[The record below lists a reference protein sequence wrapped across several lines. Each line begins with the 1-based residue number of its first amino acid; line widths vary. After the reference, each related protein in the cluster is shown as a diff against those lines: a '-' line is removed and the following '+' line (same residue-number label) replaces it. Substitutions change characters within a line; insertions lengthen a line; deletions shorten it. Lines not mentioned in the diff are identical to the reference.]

1 MLCPL
6 NLRKLKLLTPCLSR
20 VHLVLVR
27 PLPTMGRKWLPNS
40 EGASSYTNS
49 NVAPSILPKSGGGAT
64 SPLLPP
70 FTYTPALHQSLEEIH

>member
-49 NVAPSILPKSGGGAT
+49 NVAPSILPKS
-64 SPLLPP
+64 PLGFQPQNVLEKSER
-70 FTYTPALHQSLEEIH
+70 FPAK